1 MQARILSHHGRQA
14 WVIDGQGQHHLC
26 MYKGRDQEPMTNDWV
41 EIDLAVRPAVI
52 LRQLP
57 RKNALLRSE
66 AHRSKGLAANIDQAM
81 IVIAGDPLFSDEL
94 LARMICACVAE
105 GISGLIVVN
114 KVDLVQPTERARQQ
128 LASFTDCLTQLGWA
142 VLEIAAKP
150 KTPGFI
156 QTENADLVH
165 ALAEKTTLVLGQSGM
180 GKSSLLN
187 WLVPEFNAQTQE
199 ISQALQTGR
208 HTTTA
213 SRMVAAHNGW
223 LIDTPGFQLF
233 GLHHLSETQLALGFP
248 EWAAAQEARGR
259 CRFANCHH
267 LNEPGCSVKQ
277 AVESGEIAAR
287 RLSLWQGLLK
297 AS

>member
-1 MQARILSHHGRQA
+1 
-14 WVIDGQGQHHLC
+14 
-26 MYKGRDQEPMTNDWV
+26 MTNDWV
-41 EIDLAVRPAVI
+41 EIDSAARPAVI

-81 IVIAGDPLFSDEL
+81 IVISGDPLFSDEL

-114 KVDLVQPTERARQQ
+114 KVDLAQPTERARQQ
-128 LASFTDCLTQLGWA
+128 LASFTDGLAQLGWA
-142 VLEIAAKP
+142 VLEVAAKP

-156 QTENADLVH
+156 RTENADLVR

-213 SRMVAAHNGW
+213 ARMVAAHDGW

-248 EWAAAQEARGR
+248 EWAAAQEAHGR

-287 RLSLWQGLLK
+287 RLSLWQGLLR

>member
-14 WVIDGQGQHHLC
+14 WVIDGQGQHYLC
-26 MYKGRDQEPMTNDWV
+26 VYKGRDQEPMTNDWV
-41 EIDLAVRPAVI
+41 EIDQTSSPAVI

-57 RKNALLRSE
+57 RKNTLLRSE
-66 AHRSKGLAANIDQAM
+66 AHRSKALAANIDQAL
-81 IVIAGDPLFSDEL
+81 IVISGDPLFSDEL

-105 GISGLIVVN
+105 GIPGLVVVN
-114 KVDLVQPTERARQQ
+114 KMDLVQPTERARQQ
-128 LASFTDCLTQLGWA
+128 LASFAGCLKQLDWT
-142 VLEIAAKP
+142 VIEVAAKP

-156 QTENADLVH
+156 QNEHADLVR
-165 ALAEKTTLVLGQSGM
+165 ALTGKTTLVLGQSGM

-199 ISQALQTGR
+199 ISTALQTGR

-213 SRMVAAHNGW
+213 SRMVYAHGGW

-248 EWAAAQEARGR
+248 EWASAQEAWGR

-267 LNEPGCSVKQ
+267 LNEPGCSVRQ
-277 AVESGEIAAR
+277 AVDAGEIAAR

>member
-1 MQARILSHHGRQA
+1 MRARILSHHGRQA
-14 WVIDGQGQHHLC
+14 WVIDQQGQHHLC
-26 MYKGRDQEPMTNDWV
+26 VYKGRDQEPMTNDWV
-41 EIDLAVRPAVI
+41 EIDQSLSPAVI

-57 RKNALLRSE
+57 RKNTLLRSE
-66 AHRSKGLAANIDQAM
+66 VHRSKALAANIDQAL
-81 IVIAGDPLFSDEL
+81 IVVSGDPLFSDEL

-105 GISGLIVVN
+105 GIAGLIVVN
-114 KVDLVQPTERARQQ
+114 KMDLTQPTERARQQ
-128 LASFTDCLTQLGWA
+128 LASFKGCLRQLDWA
-142 VLEIAAKP
+142 VLEVAAKP

-156 QTENADLVH
+156 QSENADLVRR
-165 ALAEKTTLVLGQSGM
+165 LAGKTTVVLGQSGM

-199 ISQALQTGR
+199 ISTALQTGR

-213 SRMVAAHNGW
+213 SRMVSAHGGW

-233 GLHHLSETQLALGFP
+233 GLYHLSESQLALGFP

-277 AVESGEIAAR
+277 AAEAGEIAVR
-287 RLSLWQGLLK
+287 RLSLWQSLLK